1 MNQSSKGSMP
11 LSKALVGFLQFK
23 EAEGN
28 SLLTLANYKRDI
40 EKWISHS
47 GDNLVTDITTE
58 SVRAYL
64 AYLRTDYVPRRIYG
78 GNDKPLSMKTI
89 RNVWVALSAFFTW
102 AKAEFGIPDPMDG
115 VPTPK
120 FQKTQIL
127 PFTKEHIEA
136 LLKGCE
142 NTREA
147 KTRFRRSFTH
157 KRTTATRDRALIKV
171 LLDTGLRAS
180 ELCSLL
186 VRDYDPKTGEIR
198 VRFGK
203 GGKQRFVFVEK
214 GVRRELWRYLTQ
226 RDEEGENPESPLFL
240 GRNDKPMNKTSLRLL
255 LNRLGRK
262 AGVPNCH
269 PHRFRHTFSI
279 QFLRGGGDVF
289 SLQKLLGHSTLDMVK
304 HYVAIAQ
311 VDIQNA
317 HRRASPVDN
326 WHL

>member
-1 MNQSSKGSMP
+1 MP

-28 SLLTLANYKRDI
+28 SLNTLANYKREI
-40 EKWISHS
+40 EMWVSHS
-47 GDNLVTDITTE
+47 GDLAVSSVTTE
-58 SVRAYL
+58 QVRAYL
-64 AYLRTDYVPRRIYG
+64 SYLRTDYVPRRIYG

-89 RNVWVALSAFFTW
+89 RNHWVALSAFFTW

-120 FQKTQIL
+120 FQKTQIQ
-127 PFTKEHIEA
+127 PFNKEQIEA
-136 LLKGCE
+136 LLKACE
-142 NTREA
+142 LSREA
-147 KTRFRRSFTH
+147 KTRDRRSFTH
-157 KRTTATRDRALIKV
+157 KRGTATRDRALIKV
-171 LLDTGLRAS
+171 LLDSGLRAT
-180 ELCSLL
+180 ELCSLAI
-186 VRDYDPKTGEIR
+186 RDYDPKTGEIR

-214 GVRRELWRYLTQ
+214 GARRELWRYLAQ
-226 RDEEGENPESPLFL
+226 REQDDTDPEDPLFL

-255 LNRLGRK
+255 LNRLGQK

-269 PHRFRHTFSI
+269 PHRFRHTFAI